1 MTDTTSVGWYSQAT
15 SQQWKTLVAASAG
28 WALDGM
34 DVMLYAFALTAI
46 QREFDLSA
54 AAAGGLASVTLI
66 ASGFGGLLFGILSD
80 NFGRARALIF
90 SILAYSIFTA
100 LNATAINVPQLVLWR
115 VLVGLGL
122 GGEWAAG
129 SVLVAET
136 WPAEHR
142 GKAISL
148 MQSGW
153 ALGVIFAAII
163 TALVLPSYGWRW
175 LFVLGVLPG
184 FLTLWIRRNIQEP
197 EIWKRSRNLNPQKP
211 AIVSALVIFRAPLLR
226 NTIVTLLMGS
236 SLMFAYW
243 GLFTWIPAYLSA
255 PAASGGAGMTI
266 VKSSSWIIPVQIGAF
281 FGYAAFGFLAD
292 RFGRRPVFIAFV
304 LLAAAIVPIYGLSA
318 RNQVALMILGP
329 LVGFF
334 GHGYFSVFGAM
345 LAELF
350 PVNVRGTAQGLCYN
364 GARSVGALAPFCIGA
379 VSTRYGIGLTLASL
393 SVFYLLGAA
402 TMAFIPETKGAQ
414 LR

>member
-1 MTDTTSVGWYSQAT
+1 MTDITSVAWYAQAT
-15 SQQWKTLVAASAG
+15 PQQWKTLVAASAG

-46 QREFDLSA
+46 QNEFGLSA

-66 ASGFGGLLFGILSD
+66 ASGFGGLFVVILSD
-80 NFGRARALIF
+80 KIGRARALMF

-100 LNATAINVPQLVLWR
+100 LNASATNVWQVVLWR

-153 ALGVIFAAII
+153 AIGVIVAAIM
-163 TALVLPSYGWRW
+163 TALILPNYGWRW
-175 LFVLGVLPG
+175 LFVIGVFPG
-184 FLTLWIRRNIQEP
+184 LLTLWIRRNIQEP
-197 EIWKRSRNLNPQKP
+197 EIWKKSRERQQQKP
-211 AIVSALVIFRAPLLR
+211 AAMPAAAIFRQPLLR
-226 NTIVTLLMGS
+226 STIMTLLMGS
-236 SLMFAYW
+236 SLMFSYW
-243 GLFTWIPAYLSA
+243 GLFTWIPAYLST
-255 PAASGGAGMTI
+255 PLASGGAGMTI
-266 VKSSSWIIPVQIGAF
+266 VKSSSWIIPVQVGAF
-281 FGYAAFGFLAD
+281 FGYASFGFFAD

-304 LLAAAIVPIYGLSA
+304 LLAAAIVPIYGLSG
-318 RNQVALMILGP
+318 RNQTALMLLGP

-350 PVNVRGTAQGLCYN
+350 PSEVRGAAQGLCYN
-364 GARSVGALAPFCIGA
+364 GARSIGALAPFCIGA
-379 VSTRYGIGLTLASL
+379 LSKHYGIGMTLASL

-402 TMAFIPETKGAQ
+402 TMKFIPETKGARLQ
-414 LR
+414 

>member
-1 MTDTTSVGWYSQAT
+1 MSDTTYVRWYKEAT
-15 SQQWKTLVAASAG
+15 APQWKTLFAASAG

-46 QREFDLSA
+46 QKEFNLSA

-66 ASGFGGLLFGILSD
+66 ASGFGGLFFGILSD
-80 NFGRARALIF
+80 KIGRARALVF
-90 SILAYSIFTA
+90 SMLAYSIFTA
-100 LNATAINVPQLVLWR
+100 LNASASNVWQLVLWR
-115 VLVGLGL
+115 VLVGVGL

-153 ALGVIFAAII
+153 AIGVIVAAIM
-163 TALVLPSYGWRW
+163 TALILPNYGWRW
-175 LFVLGVLPG
+175 LFVVGVFPG
-184 FLTLWIRRNIQEP
+184 LLTLWIRRNIQEP
-197 EIWKRSRNLNPQKP
+197 EIWKKSREQRQQKP
-211 AIVSALVIFRAPLLR
+211 VTMPALAIFRPPLLR
-226 NTIVTLLMGS
+226 STIVTLLMGS

-243 GLFTWIPAYLSA
+243 GLFTWIPAYLST
-255 PAASGGAGMTI
+255 PLASGGAGMTI
-266 VKSSSWIIPVQIGAF
+266 VKSSSWIIPVQVGAF
-281 FGYAAFGFLAD
+281 FGYAAFGFFAD

-304 LLAAAIVPIYGLSA
+304 LLAATIVPIYGLSG
-318 RNQVALMILGP
+318 RNQTALMLLGP

-350 PVNVRGTAQGLCYN
+350 PSEVRGAAQGLCYN
-364 GARSVGALAPFCIGA
+364 GARSIGALAPFCIGA
-379 VSTRYGIGLTLASL
+379 LSKHYGIGMTLASL
-393 SVFYLLGAA
+393 SIFYLLGAA
-402 TMAFIPETKGAQ
+402 TMKFIPETKGARLQ
-414 LR
+414 